1 MQVSLTLA
9 NRRAHDAEES
19 TFHCGAVSNADN
31 RHLFLSTVIVELF
44 GSHEAV
50 AIVKSLIVMPGLFI
64 LAPAIAATGGSG
76 FALSKSRQG
85 RFVDSKKKRMPFI
98 AANGLLV
105 LLPSAIF
112 LDRWASAGSFDT
124 AFYLVQGVELLA
136 GAVNLTLMGLNI
148 RDGIK
153 MSGRFQLPGDT

>member
-1 MQVSLTLA
+1 MLKKAHFIAGLLATLTIA
-9 NRRAHDAEES
+9 
-19 TFHCGAVSNADN
+19 TF
-31 RHLFLSTVIVELF
+31 FLSTVIVELF

-50 AIVKSLIVMPGLFI
+50 ASVKSLIVVPGLFI
-64 LAPAIAATGGSG
+64 LIPALAATGGSG

-85 RFVDSKKKRMPFI
+85 RLVEAKKKRMSFI

-124 AFYLVQGVELLA
+124 TFYLVQGVELLA

-148 RDGIK
+148 RDGLN
-153 MSGRFQLPGDT
+153 MSGRSRAQTTVR

>member
-1 MQVSLTLA
+1 MPKKVHFTAGLIATLTIA
-9 NRRAHDAEES
+9 
-19 TFHCGAVSNADN
+19 TF
-31 RHLFLSTVIVELF
+31 FLSTVIVELF

-50 AIVKSLIVMPGLFI
+50 AIVKRLIVMPGLFI
-64 LAPAIAATGGSG
+64 LVPAIAATGGSG

-85 RFVDSKKKRMPFI
+85 RLVDSKKKRMPFI

-124 AFYLVQGVELLA
+124 AFYLVQSVELLA

-153 MSGRFQLPGDT
+153 MSGRFRAAPTTAR